1 MINRR
6 EFLGGAPALL
16 LQPRSSKRP
25 NILFCITD
33 DQSWVNTSIAGDK
46 GVKTPGFDRVARMG
60 VLFQN
65 AFSAS
70 PGCAPSRAAIL
81 TGRAPWQLEEAGTHA
96 SLFPKKFEVYPDMLE
111 KAGYF
116 VGLTGKGAGPCNW
129 KDAGWTRNP
138 AGPGFDKRTASKVL
152 KGISSN
158 DYAGN
163 FEDFLTAKPKDR
175 PFAFW
180 CGFHEPHRAYEEGS
194 GRRAGKRL
202 EDAFVPPFLPDTPE
216 IRNDILDY
224 YMEIEHL
231 DRHLSRMLDL
241 LEKRGEL
248 ENTLVVVTADNGM
261 SFPRSKAT
269 MFEYGIH
276 MPLAVA
282 WPAVCKGG
290 RKVDD
295 IISFTDFAPTFLEA
309 AGVPVP
315 KVMTGKSFVDVLKS
329 GKSGRVDPARSWAV
343 SGRERHSHARFDNLG
358 YPARALR
365 TEQYLYIR
373 NFKPDRWPAGDPE
386 QYADVDNGPSK
397 TYILQHRNDPKIKPF
412 FDAAFGK
419 QPAEQL
425 FDIRTD
431 PGCMKN
437 LAGSPAHAA
446 VLKKLRAQLEKTLLE
461 QQDPRMLGKGDIWE
475 SYPRFSPMRPQL
487 GGFAEQGKY
496 NPKYAVK

>member
-1 MINRR
+1 
-6 EFLGGAPALL
+6 
-16 LQPRSSKRP
+16 
-25 NILFCITD
+25 
-33 DQSWVNTSIAGDK
+33 
-46 GVKTPGFDRVARMG
+46 
-60 VLFQN
+60 
-65 AFSAS
+65 
-70 PGCAPSRAAIL
+70 
-81 TGRAPWQLEEAGTHA
+81 
-96 SLFPKKFEVYPDMLE
+96 
-111 KAGYF
+111 
-116 VGLTGKGAGPCNW
+116 
-129 KDAGWTRNP
+129 
-138 AGPGFDKRTASKVL
+138 VL
-152 KGISSN
+152 KGISNN

-163 FEDFLTAKPKDR
+163 FEDFLSAKPKDR
-175 PFAFW
+175 PFSFW
-180 CGFHEPHRAYEEGS
+180 CGFHEPHRTYEEGS
-194 GRRAGKRL
+194 GLRSGKRL
-202 EDAFVPPFLPDTPE
+202 EDAAVPPFLPDTPE
-216 IRNDILDY
+216 IRSDILDY
-224 YMEIEHL
+224 YVEIEHL

-269 MFEYGIH
+269 MYEYGIH

-290 RKVDD
+290 RKIDD
-295 IISFTDFAPTFLEA
+295 LITFTDFAPTFLEA
-309 AGVPVP
+309 AGLPVP
-315 KVMTGKSFVDVLKS
+315 KIMTGKSFVDVLKS
-329 GKSGRVDPARSWAV
+329 GKAGRVDPARNWAV

-358 YPARALR
+358 FPARAIR

-397 TYILQHRNDPKIKPF
+397 TFILKHRNDPKIKPF
-412 FDAAFGK
+412 FEAAFGK

-437 LAGSPAHAA
+437 LAGSSAHAA
-446 VLKKLRAQLEKTLLE
+446 VLKKLRAQLDQTLLA
-461 QQDPRMLGKGDIWE
+461 QRDPRVLGTGDIWD
-475 SYPRFSPMRPQL
+475 SYPRYSPMRPEL